1 MCKDHHTQSDNQNCI
16 APPAFL
22 NINSFSF
29 KSLRHENPN
38 NSLLENKLCLLT
50 WNQVENRGN
59 YPDDPNK
66 TWQNVPQLFVYFR
79 CSIIVVLD
87 LDNYIQ
93 YHFRHVQFEILP
105 GKIKQTKRQA
115 LQSILQFVRQINFH

>member
-1 MCKDHHTQSDNQNCI
+1 MCTDHHTQSDDQNCI

-29 KSLRHENPN
+29 KSLRQENPS
-38 NSLLENKLCLLT
+38 NSLLEKKLCLLT
-50 WNQVENRGN
+50 WNQLENGGN
-59 YPDDPNK
+59 YPDDANK
-66 TWQNVPQLFVYFR
+66 TWQKVPQLFVYFR

-87 LDNYIQ
+87 LDNYIH

-105 GKIKQTKRQA
+105 GKIKQTKR
-115 LQSILQFVRQINFH
+115 